1 MARALAARAR
11 TRRKRRSLPRRQK
24 KKRKVKAARKNDL
37 LQKWKRLR
45 ISKPPYVA
53 GPTMLAVDMVFL
65 YSFVEAFGLVASG
78 DLA

>member
-1 MARALAARAR
+1 M
-11 TRRKRRSLPRRQK
+11 
-24 KKRKVKAARKNDL
+24 KAARKNDL

-45 ISKPPYVA
+45 VSKPPYVA
-53 GPTMLAVDMVFL
+53 SPVMLAADMVFL